1 MTWKDVGKM
10 ATTQDSQ
17 DSVPSLP
24 SPDRV
29 ANLWRYGDT
38 PPKLKSVSVDGSGSV
53 ENLSQ
58 SESLSVE
65 HEESGEQ
72 ERGGN
77 VSG

>member
-10 ATTQDSQ
+10 ATTKDSQ
-17 DSVPSLP
+17 DSLPSLP

-38 PPKLKSVSVDGSGSV
+38 PPKQKSVSVDGSV
-53 ENLSQ
+53 EN
-58 SESLSVE
+58 LSVE

>member
-1 MTWKDVGKM
+1 MGKM
-10 ATTQDSQ
+10 ATTKDSQ
-17 DSVPSLP
+17 DSLPSLP

-38 PPKLKSVSVDGSGSV
+38 PPKLKSVSIDGSV
-53 ENLSQ
+53 EKLSQ

>member
-10 ATTQDSQ
+10 ATNQDSQ
-17 DSVPSLP
+17 DSLPSLP

-38 PPKLKSVSVDGSGSV
+38 PPKLKSVSIDGSV

>member
-1 MTWKDVGKM
+1 MGKM
-10 ATTQDSQ
+10 ATNQDSQ
-17 DSVPSLP
+17 DSLPSLP

-38 PPKLKSVSVDGSGSV
+38 PPKLKSVSVDGSV
-53 ENLSQ
+53 ENC
-58 SESLSVE
+58 VE
-65 HEESGEQ
+65 HEDSGEQ